1 MRDPDHSRRRIR
13 LRGHHLSSHSLEHRL
28 ARIQQILALGLILLI
43 ATISVWI
50 SARTLERQETT
61 FLFDSAIQMARSIAI
76 ERRDAPDLPTAAESA
91 LEENAPVGVYVRV
104 LDAQNREMVSSP
116 GQEAPHGHRR
126 EARAAFAGGG
136 WVVVSMSDEPR
147 RRAVLAIIL
156 ALTVTALPLLLVVSA
171 SSRVIARRALR
182 PLSRIASQ
190 AENTSWD
197 GQVRRFGS
205 AGDPAEIGALAG
217 SFDRLLERLDEILRA
232 ERNFTQDAAHE
243 LRTPL
248 TVLCGEIEYAV
259 QDPSMPPHIRDGLDR
274 ALQQARAM
282 SDLVEALLL
291 LLQGSDPESKAR
303 GELAQPVNL
312 SDLVRD
318 LDREF
323 RDVERQRAGDFD
335 LSAEDRQVLVRE
347 TVRGV
352 AASQGLVASL
362 APKPW
367 PDAAGNGCHIHFSL
381 WDDSGNRFYEYCNT
395 GPGAGPSWWRTR
407 GPGSRARTASVSSTR
422 FSGARRLAPDR
433 KASDSGF
440 RSSGAWRV
448 HTAATFWYLPPL
460 SAALAS
466 SSSFRPGC
474 LLRRQPAPWAI
485 PLFRLRSNPV
495 PMIRSMREQ

>member
-335 LSAEDRQVLVRE
+335 LSAEDEVLVRGHS
-347 TVRGV
+347 TLLTSAIRNLLSN
-352 AASQGLVASL
+352 AF
-362 APKPW
+362 KFT
-367 PDAAGNGCHIHFSL
+367 AAGQRVRVRVFNG
-381 WDDSGNRFYEYCNT
+381 SGRGTVVVEDG
-395 GPGAGPSWWRTR
+395 GPGI
-407 GPGSRARTASVSSTR
+407 AS
-422 FSGARRLAPDR
+422 ADR
-433 KASDSGF
+433 ERVFDPFF
-440 RSSGAWRV
+440 RSAEARAGQEGFGLGLPILRRV
-448 HTAATFWYLPPL
+448 ARAHGGDVLV
-460 SAALAS
+460 S
-466 SSSFRPGC
+466 SSSLGGARFE
-474 LLRRQPAPWAI
+474 LFI
-485 PLFRLRSNPV
+485 PTWLSP
-495 PMIRSMREQ
+495 S

>member
-1 MRDPDHSRRRIR
+1 VRDPDHSRRRIR

-147 RRAVLAIIL
+147 RRAV
-156 ALTVTALPLLLVVSA
+156 
-171 SSRVIARRALR
+171 
-182 PLSRIASQ
+182 Q

-335 LSAEDRQVLVRE
+335 LSAEDEVLVRGHS
-347 TVRGV
+347 TLLTSAIRNLLSN
-352 AASQGLVASL
+352 AF
-362 APKPW
+362 KFT
-367 PDAAGNGCHIHFSL
+367 AAGQRVRVRVFNG
-381 WDDSGNRFYEYCNT
+381 SGRGTVVVEDA
-395 GPGAGPSWWRTR
+395 GPGI
-407 GPGSRARTASVSSTR
+407 AS
-422 FSGARRLAPDR
+422 ADR
-433 KASDSGF
+433 ERVFDPFF
-440 RSSGAWRV
+440 RSAEARAGQEG
-448 HTAATFWYLPPL
+448 FGLGLPI
-460 SAALAS
+460 
-466 SSSFRPGC
+466 
-474 LLRRQPAPWAI
+474 LRRVARAHGGDVLVSCADDPI
-485 PLFRLRSNPV
+485 HEGTMTKRIGVLPLAGAAVLVHPGITFRW
-495 PMIRSMREQ
+495 